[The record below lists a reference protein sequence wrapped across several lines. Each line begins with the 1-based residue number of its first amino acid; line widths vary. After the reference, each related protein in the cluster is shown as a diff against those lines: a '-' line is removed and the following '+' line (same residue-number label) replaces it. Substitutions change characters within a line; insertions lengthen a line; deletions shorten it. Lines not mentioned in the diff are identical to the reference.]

1 MYQSN
6 ITLVQDCIAPRNMP
20 LIFQLYRSRTIAI
33 AALLLCVW
41 WAASS
46 VWAADEKTA
55 ALAEINQTR
64 VLVGLPPVSLNA
76 NLDQAAQ
83 SHANY
88 LQANLDGISH
98 DETPGLPFFTGA
110 SPSERV
116 TAADYTWRTVSEV
129 ISGGITSGQQAVQH
143 LVKAIYHRL
152 GILAPA
158 VAEVGIGLGTA
169 SGKLSNVVIDFA
181 ATTSNAVTPPSGW
194 LGTYPVQGQ
203 TGVDPA
209 FNSDDESPDPV
220 PHQNRVG
227 YPVSLHGG
235 ATDKLSVT
243 RFGLKPV
250 GGAPLN
256 VKVLT
261 DVPAH
266 VAAIVPLTVLNY
278 GTPYQADFVGM
289 LNGQPVERSWIFTT
303 VAYSTMTVDVP
314 YQRVGVGQVARIVVS
329 GGNQDVSQSGIN
341 WTTGPAPQVVKVSSG
356 IFEVRAS
363 SPVEATLTFSDQD
376 GQTQEARVSFVN
388 PASETTTTVAG
399 WNLLGNSLQTPMVVL
414 DRFGH
419 VDAPVAGVTDKVIS
433 VWKWLPTE
441 MRWAYYSPTLTAQ
454 ALAAETVKVGYAV
467 LDRIE
472 PGEGYWVNTKTSIS
486 FPTRTGLP
494 SPTVPTV
501 LTKGWNLLGVGEAM
515 TPAAFDKTLG
525 NPVMIPSA
533 SKCML
538 TECWEIAGGLVTT
551 PSIKSLWTW
560 DATARKWRFYGSIL
574 ALQGGTALSDYAAT
588 MGYLPYDMTENK
600 YLHTGV
606 GFWIN
611 K

>member
-266 VAAIVPLTVLNY
+266 VAAIVPLTVLN
-278 GTPYQADFVGM
+278 
-289 LNGQPVERSWIFTT
+289 
-303 VAYSTMTVDVP
+303 
-314 YQRVGVGQVARIVVS
+314 
-329 GGNQDVSQSGIN
+329 
-341 WTTGPAPQVVKVSSG
+341 
-356 IFEVRAS
+356 
-363 SPVEATLTFSDQD
+363 
-376 GQTQEARVSFVN
+376 
-388 PASETTTTVAG
+388 
-399 WNLLGNSLQTPMVVL
+399 
-414 DRFGH
+414 
-419 VDAPVAGVTDKVIS
+419 
-433 VWKWLPTE
+433 
-441 MRWAYYSPTLTAQ
+441 
-454 ALAAETVKVGYAV
+454 
-467 LDRIE
+467 
-472 PGEGYWVNTKTSIS
+472 
-486 FPTRTGLP
+486 
-494 SPTVPTV
+494 
-501 LTKGWNLLGVGEAM
+501 
-515 TPAAFDKTLG
+515 
-525 NPVMIPSA
+525 
-533 SKCML
+533 
-538 TECWEIAGGLVTT
+538 
-551 PSIKSLWTW
+551 
-560 DATARKWRFYGSIL
+560 
-574 ALQGGTALSDYAAT
+574 
-588 MGYLPYDMTENK
+588 
-600 YLHTGV
+600 
-606 GFWIN
+606 
-611 K
+611 